1 MEFCSTVL
9 LSCVGK
15 LAESLSRQ
23 RHLRA
28 MRPNR
33 IVFVNEN
40 HDAHIMWSSTR
51 FKTSEPC
58 DRLESHRLRQRE
70 SRCISGHRQD
80 PKRAC
85 QIVKVIRSSLAVT
98 CYSGAREN
106 MTLHVFF
113 FSALKHY
120 YHEVRLPPKKTT
132 LPRTKSWV
140 SSKQPQ
146 TQQEKIQNPP
156 FYSSPSLIT
165 TAPKIIHPSLGNLA
179 VRPFKREW
187 PAARAGTP

>member
-51 FKTSEPC
+51 SKTSEPC

-120 YHEVRLPPKKTT
+120 YHEKEKEPTTPREKKNSKTSQTTPKNNHTSKNKELGILKTASNT
-132 LPRTKSWV
+132 TRKNTESTILFQSITHHNS
-140 SSKQPQ
+140 
-146 TQQEKIQNPP
+146 TQNNSP
-156 FYSSPSLIT
+156 FL
-165 TAPKIIHPSLGNLA
+165 
-179 VRPFKREW
+179 R
-187 PAARAGTP
+187 